1 MRICHQRQV
10 RGGGRVR
17 WAGNKRRGAASAES
31 SATSASRRALQRH
44 RGRDASRDELHQAGR
59 SWRESGTCG
68 YVAED
73 AQLIGPIRTGVNRR
87 SRGGLTLGS
96 PPWRR
101 GSRRALIREG
111 DSRVFEQTLV
121 LGEAAMAVSGLGDR
135 LFVQVAKKF
144 KSSIGERLA
153 VVKVQRGLVEGG
165 LGMRRTEDGQGGF
178 S

>member
-96 PPWRR
+96 PLEERFKKGTHPR
-101 GSRRALIREG
+101 GGFTGFRADPCAGRGGHGGEWFG
-111 DSRVFEQTLV
+111 RSLV
-121 LGEAAMAVSGLGDR
+121 RAGSKE
-135 LFVQVAKKF
+135 VQVVHWRAARG
-144 KSSIGERLA
+144 GEGA
-153 VVKVQRGLVEGG
+153 AGPRGGRARHEAHGG
-165 LGMRRTEDGQGGF
+165 RPRGF